1 MRGEG
6 ALTVISG
13 SCYGDR
19 SPTFR
24 FRIVLRQLVK
34 EHEESTVQ
42 LYIWTLYTWGKK
54 NTNVKPSN
62 QIRQVSRGKNI
73 YIFKEESL
81 SSICHLELH
90 TMVNKMLSMWMM
102 PLSLISV
109 AWLCWRQS
117 TCKQPHEA
125 VFFKESKKG
134 RQGKNRIRRQETQGH
149 NAGHWDNLTA
159 RPGTAADTEPVP
171 GHARMLVCHN
181 SNT

>member
-102 PLSLISV
+102 PLCLSSQWLGYAGDNPHVNNHMKPYSL
-109 AWLCWRQS
+109 
-117 TCKQPHEA
+117 KNP
-125 VFFKESKKG
+125 KKKG
-134 RQGKNRIRRQETQGH
+134 DRERTGSADRRHKDITLATETISRRVLAPQRTL
-149 NAGHWDNLTA
+149 NQCQ
-159 RPGTAADTEPVP
+159 DTL
-171 GHARMLVCHN
+171 AC
-181 SNT
+181 